1 MMEQWVMGIF
11 VGMMMSNAG
20 AMSNTDE
27 FVLKIGRFEKSYP
40 IKEAQSGSG
49 IKIAY
54 VNDFVDNMALIRAAA
69 DAIVAKINQ
78 AKAPVDVIVIPGDK
92 ANALG
97 AIVVDRLTKT
107 RPNVK
112 LVVFRGSNKGGN
124 VESIS
129 YQSISSDKPKKLY
142 SRLDHADLLRGKN
155 AIVLDDVISTGAT
168 AKASADLVRKLGG
181 NVIGY
186 ACAATEG
193 ENDPADGGVTPQFA
207 SMPLYKIVHFPVV
220 RG

>member
-11 VGMMMSNAG
+11 VGMMMSSAG
-20 AMSNTDE
+20 ATSNTDE

-107 RPNVK
+107 RPNVE
-112 LVVFRGSNKGGN
+112 LVVFRGTNKSGN

-193 ENDPADGGVTPQFA
+193 ENDPSEGGVTPQFA